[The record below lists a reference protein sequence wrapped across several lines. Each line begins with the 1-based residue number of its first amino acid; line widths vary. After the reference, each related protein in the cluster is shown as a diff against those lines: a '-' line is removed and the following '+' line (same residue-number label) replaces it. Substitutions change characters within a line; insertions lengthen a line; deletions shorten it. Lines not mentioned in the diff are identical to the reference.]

1 MEKNMNEKNP
11 LITNEELIYS
21 NMLQTEALLRVLINK
36 GITTMDEVM
45 NEVTKLQS
53 EMQEKIKKNSL
64 EN

>member
-11 LITNEELIYS
+11 LVTNEELIYS
-21 NMLQTEALLRVLINK
+21 NMLQTEALLRVLISK

-45 NEVTKLQS
+45 NEVTRIQS